1 MGINGSSTGGFR
13 KVTKNRRISGV
24 LLCFSRRENKDVSFG
39 GNGMT
44 PNDILTYC
52 QSNLKDVVLI
62 ESWGERGIFYN
73 PNGVLKRGV
82 YVLTVKEK
90 DGDND
95 KGSMLNRNNV
105 YRVNVGLR
113 KQTFIKRFG
122 YIPERPSA
130 GNIVKMNYDF
140 TVLDTIIP
148 HPVYAWMGW
157 VCVLNPS
164 DETFEDFKEMIQE
177 SYEFAKEK
185 FTNRKK

>member
-1 MGINGSSTGGFR
+1 
-13 KVTKNRRISGV
+13 
-24 LLCFSRRENKDVSFG
+24 
-39 GNGMT
+39 MT
-44 PNDILTYC
+44 PNDILSYC
-52 QSNLKDVVLI
+52 QSNLKDVVLV

-95 KGSMLNRNNV
+95 KGSMLNRDNV

-113 KQTFIKRFG
+113 KQTFIKKFG
-122 YIPERPSA
+122 YIPERPPA
-130 GNIVKMNYDF
+130 GKIVKMDYDF

-148 HPVYAWMGW
+148 HPVYAWMSW

-164 DETFEDFKEMIQE
+164 DKTFEDFKAIIQE
-177 SYEFAKEK
+177 SYDFAKEK
-185 FTNRKK
+185 FNRRKSK

>member
-1 MGINGSSTGGFR
+1 MEEVALS
-13 KVTKNRRISGV
+13 
-24 LLCFSRRENKDVSFG
+24 
-39 GNGMT
+39 
-44 PNDILTYC
+44 PNDILSYC
-52 QSNLKDVVLI
+52 LSHMEDTTLV
-62 ESWGERGIFYN
+62 ESWGEKGIFYN

-82 YVLTVKEK
+82 YVLTIKEK

-95 KGSMLNRNNV
+95 KASLLNRDNV

-113 KQTFIKRFG
+113 KQTFVERFG

-130 GNIVKMNYDF
+130 GKIVKMNYDF
-140 TVLDTIIP
+140 TILDTIIP

-164 DETFEDFKEMIQE
+164 DKTFEELKTMIRE

-185 FTNRKK
+185 FAKRKHNEPSNAKI

>member
-1 MGINGSSTGGFR
+1 MEEVALS
-13 KVTKNRRISGV
+13 
-24 LLCFSRRENKDVSFG
+24 
-39 GNGMT
+39 
-44 PNDILTYC
+44 PNDILSYC
-52 QSNLKDVVLI
+52 LSHMEDTTLV

-82 YVLTVKEK
+82 YVLTIKEK
-90 DGDND
+90 DGNND
-95 KGSMLNRNNV
+95 KASLLNRDNV

-113 KQTFIKRFG
+113 KQTFIERFG

-130 GNIVKMNYDF
+130 GKIVKMNYDF
-140 TVLDTIIP
+140 TILDTIIP

-164 DETFEDFKEMIQE
+164 DKNFEEFKTMIRE

-185 FTNRKK
+185 FTKRRKDRLGNAKI